1 MILDMQIQILW
12 KQFTT
17 YLPDWE
23 TREKLPEVFAF
34 WNQGTRIG
42 TILDWF
48 DVNYSEGIWPLR
60 KAVTKRPKRKEHV

>member
-12 KQFTT
+12 TQFVKCF
-17 YLPDWE
+17 PDWE
-23 TREKLPEVFAF
+23 KRETLPAIFAF
-34 WNQGTRIG
+34 WNPGTSIG

-60 KAVTKRPKRKEHV
+60 KVVSKRSKRKENI